1 MNTEQIKPVQRT
13 CISTFN
19 MIDKQ
24 KLGHISS
31 IQLEAFLT
39 KVFEDVN
46 IEQAMCILSI
56 MDIVPEA
63 QINLEQFAQFMYIFN
78 NAKIEILSSVL
89 FYAADTNQSG
99 KIDKNELSDIFR
111 KLDIP
116 VEDSQL
122 QEAMETLSDETG
134 EINYT
139 QFTEYVESIFQ
150 I

>member
-1 MNTEQIKPVQRT
+1 
-13 CISTFN
+13 

-24 KLGHISS
+24 KLGYIGCN
-31 IQLEAFLT
+31 QLETFLT
-39 KVFEDVN
+39 KVFQDVN
-46 IEQAMCILSI
+46 IEKAMCILSI
-56 MDIVPEA
+56 IDIAPETK
-63 QINLEQFAQFMYIFN
+63 ITLEQFTQFMYIFN